1 MSGLVLTRCY
11 FHFGD
16 FTSKRIRITQV
27 FKIKPRDFSL
37 SISIQVCA
45 STPAKPPGAV
55 PFLSTVTIWPNII
68 INVFSGEFHPILT
81 R

>member
-27 FKIKPRDFSL
+27 FKIKPRDFSW
-37 SISIQVCA
+37 SISIQVRA

-55 PFLSTVTIWPNII
+55 PFLSTVTISPNII
-68 INVFSGEFHPILT
+68 INVLVVNFIPF
-81 R
+81 